1 MNNPSG
7 KILLELL
14 LSPDT
19 LSELFLEYKKQLLLH
34 LTAGEEAVK
43 KIAELEKEVE
53 RIRDAMERL
62 KHYNR
67 KLLDDCIKMDNEIS
81 VLKAGKREPV
91 GLKKRSLQSSALD

>member
-1 MNNPSG
+1 MGGREMNNPSG

-19 LSELFLEYKKQLLLH
+19 PSELFGKYKKQLLSCLA
-34 LTAGEEAVK
+34 AGEEAIK
-43 KIAELEKEVE
+43 RIAELEKEVE

-62 KHYNR
+62 KYYNR

-81 VLKAGKREPV
+81 VLKADK
-91 GLKKRSLQSSALD
+91 L

>member
-19 LSELFLEYKKQLLLH
+19 PSELFWKYKEQLLSCLA
-34 LTAGEEAVK
+34 AGEEAVK
-43 KIAELEKEVE
+43 RVAELGKEVE

-81 VLKAGKREPV
+81 VLKASK
-91 GLKKRSLQSSALD
+91 L